1 MKPLPR
7 ADYRRTRSS
16 LLISTGIRGTQQT
29 ATLVSTH
36 LREERVG
43 LPGRPTL
50 AHRAVLRLD
59 RLSALSTRD
68 DNDNHQLTP
77 SAEAPSPDV
86 LLNAVHRI
94 ASRHPP

>member
-16 LLISTGIRGTQQT
+16 LLIASGICGTRQT

-50 AHRAVLRLD
+50 VHRAVLRV
-59 RLSALSTRD
+59 
-68 DNDNHQLTP
+68 
-77 SAEAPSPDV
+77 EATSPHV

>member
-1 MKPLPR
+1 MKPPPPG
-7 ADYRRTRSS
+7 DYSRTRSS
-16 LLISTGIRGTQQT
+16 LPVSSGMCGTRQT

-36 LREERVG
+36 LREERVD

-50 AHRAVLRLD
+50 VHRAPLRLD

-68 DNDNHQLTP
+68 DNDNHQVTP